1 MARRGSYAKGIAKR
15 DEILTEALRVIAR
28 NGYTRTSVRELA
40 DAVGLSQAGLLHYF
54 SSKEELF
61 AAVLQKRD
69 EVDTRSLLGLD
80 EAAPLGDIPFSAVG
94 DDPFGSLST
103 AMRHNTEVPGLAQLY
118 SRLSS
123 EATDPAHPAHD
134 FFVSRS
140 HDFRVQFA
148 AGIRA
153 KQASGALSARLDPD
167 RVATIMIAL
176 ADGLQTQWTIDPELD
191 MGEHIDYL
199 AELLGLVP

>member
-1 MARRGSYAKGIAKR
+1 MARRGSYAKGVAKR

-28 NGYTRTSVRELA
+28 NGYSRTSVRELA

-69 EVDTRSLLGLD
+69 EVDSEDFTNGEGALPI
-80 EAAPLGDIPFSAVG
+80 ADIPLS
-94 DDPFGSLST
+94 DDPFGSL
-103 AMRHNTEVPGLAQLY
+103 AGVMRHNTEVPGLAQLY
-118 SRLSS
+118 TRLSA

-134 FFVSRS
+134 FFVQRGQ
-140 HDFRVQFA
+140 DFRRYFALSIRASQA
-148 AGIRA
+148 AGR
-153 KQASGALSARLDPD
+153 LSPAIDAD
-167 RVATIMIAL
+167 KVSTIMIAL
-176 ADGLQTQWTIDPELD
+176 ADGLQTQWMIDPELD

-199 AELLGLVP
+199 AEMLGLVP